1 MTVRARR
8 FWALIACLAFAY
20 SAWQV
25 WGFVRQYRADE
36 IIAWLA
42 ALPPANVLASAAF
55 AFASY
60 LTLTGYDYIAVRY
73 AGGRLAYTKIA
84 IASFV
89 SVGIGYPLG
98 PAPLG
103 TGVLRYFYYTRLG
116 LGLEAFAKLA
126 LLIMV
131 TAVMGKF
138 SFTGLVLLYD
148 PATAA
153 RLFRIDDAIVI
164 AAAVIS
170 LAGVAL
176 YVVLCLLWRR
186 RLRIGAWY
194 FGLPNVEI
202 ALAQVALGSI
212 NYFCIAACLHQ
223 LMSAAEPISYPAVAS
238 AYMAANFAV
247 LLTHVPGGWGVM
259 EFVLF
264 SILPSLDVIGA
275 VIAFRA
281 IYYLAPLVLGSLLFV
296 TVEGPAALRAL
307 ISRRATRNAETG

>member
-1 MTVRARR
+1 VRNRARQI
-8 FWALIACLAFAY
+8 WALVACLAFAY

-25 WGFVRQYRADE
+25 WGFVGQYRAAE
-36 IIAWLA
+36 IFAWLA
-42 ALPPANVLASAAF
+42 ALPPANVAASAAF
-55 AFASY
+55 AAASY
-60 LTLTGYDYIAVRY
+60 LTLSGYDYIAVRY
-73 AGGRLAYTKIA
+73 AGEQLPYRKVAV
-84 IASFV
+84 ASFV
-89 SVGIGYPLG
+89 SVGVGYPLG

-116 LGLEAFAKLA
+116 VGLEAFAKLA
-126 LLIMV
+126 LL
-131 TAVMGKF
+131 VMATSVLGKF

-153 RLFRIDDAIVI
+153 RLFRIDETIII
-164 AAAVIS
+164 AAAAIS
-170 LAGVAL
+170 LTGVVF
-176 YVVLCLLWRR
+176 YVGLCVLWRR

-194 FGLPNVEI
+194 FGLPDVRI
-202 ALAQVALGSI
+202 ALAQVALGTV
-212 NYFCIAACLHQ
+212 NYSCIAACLHR

-264 SILPSLDVIGA
+264 SVLPSLDIIGA

-281 IYYLAPLVLGSLLFV
+281 IYYVAPLLLGIVLFM

-307 ISRRATRNAETG
+307 VARRARA